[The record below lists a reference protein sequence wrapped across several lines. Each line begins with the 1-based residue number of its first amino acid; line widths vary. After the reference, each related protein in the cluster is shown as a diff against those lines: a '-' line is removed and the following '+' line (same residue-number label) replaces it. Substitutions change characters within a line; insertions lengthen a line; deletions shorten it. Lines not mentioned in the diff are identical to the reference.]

1 MDAMF
6 IPAAL
11 LTVMALSFG
20 VIVVL
25 VAREVHKRWR
35 PSQALRDIRY
45 RKQFQLRRWSFQQ
58 PGLRHAPGIIPII
71 LKVRIGCEADDMY
84 LYGSIRI
91 PKATFQT
98 PVEFGQ

>member
-25 VAREVHKRWR
+25 VAREVHKR
-35 PSQALRDIRY
+35 
-45 RKQFQLRRWSFQQ
+45 
-58 PGLRHAPGIIPII
+58 
-71 LKVRIGCEADDMY
+71 
-84 LYGSIRI
+84 
-91 PKATFQT
+91 
-98 PVEFGQ
+98 

>member
-25 VAREVHKRWR
+25 VTREVHKR
-35 PSQALRDIRY
+35 
-45 RKQFQLRRWSFQQ
+45 
-58 PGLRHAPGIIPII
+58 
-71 LKVRIGCEADDMY
+71 
-84 LYGSIRI
+84 
-91 PKATFQT
+91 
-98 PVEFGQ
+98 